1 MNIYQIL
8 PNLYVADLNID
19 ETTLLQH
26 NISNIVSINFEYN
39 NNRFNEYKY
48 KFDNNNKFLNS
59 NKYNII
65 NFELVNNEI
74 FNSLK
79 NNQSIIIIDND
90 KILSLL
96 FCVSFITKYLNVS
109 LFETL
114 FCLSKKLNINLKN
127 ISKNLLFELINFSKK

>member
-65 NFELVNNEI
+65 NFELINNEI

-79 NNQSIIIIDND
+79 NNQAIIIIDND
-90 KILSLL
+90 KMLSLL

>member
-79 NNQSIIIIDND
+79 NNQAIIIIDND